1 MLTTMT
7 DKQREVFVLYC
18 KYGWT
23 QQQIAKHFN
32 MSQVGVKHHLDLAEK
47 KVIVFAQK
55 NFF

>member
-1 MLTTMT
+1 MT